1 MGVGLEVRVPFLD
14 HRLVEYVFNTPWD
27 MKTFDGREKSLLRAA
42 VTDLL
47 PEPVLTRRKS
57 PYPMV
62 RDPAY
67 RVALTA
73 QVDRLLTDGSPAAD
87 LLDITAARELLLQP
101 TGTDRFPR
109 EGLELV
115 LDLDHWLRTHRP
127 ALNL

>member
-1 MGVGLEVRVPFLD
+1 
-14 HRLVEYVFNTPWD
+14 

-67 RVALTA
+67 RTALTA
-73 QVDRLLTDGSPAAD
+73 QVDRLLNGAGPATD
-87 LLDITAARELLLQP
+87 LLDTAAVRSLLLEA
-101 TGTDRFPR
+101 TGADRFPR

-115 LDLDHWLRTHRP
+115 LDLDQWLRTHRP
-127 ALNL
+127 TLHL